1 MRVVTNEKFIARNA
15 RLGRYASV
23 ASIIILGAGVY
34 LTFARP
40 DLVSLT
46 FVLLIGGFILS
57 QVGIYFGNRWAKPPR
72 LDIQIT
78 KALKGLGRDYT
89 LYHYAT
95 PASHLL
101 VGPGG
106 VFVIVPRFQRGTISY
121 RKGKWR
127 QRGGLM
133 LWYWRI
139 FAQEGIGR
147 PDLEIGA
154 EVEAVD
160 RALRKQLPD
169 EDYEALQPIKPI
181 LVFTNPAAVLQEEVA
196 EAPVPTVKIEDLKA
210 AVKRLARG
218 TRLTG
223 EQLKR
228 VRAVFAPPEEA
239 ASKGKAAQKGEKEE
253 V

>member
-1 MRVVTNEKFIARNA
+1 MRVITDEKFIARNA
-15 RLGRYASV
+15 RIGRYASV
-23 ASIIILGAGVY
+23 ASIVILGAGVY

-40 DLVSLT
+40 DLVTLT
-46 FVLLIGGFILS
+46 FGLLIGGFILS

-147 PDLEIGA
+147 PDLEINA

-160 RALRKQLPD
+160 KALRQNLPE
-169 EDYEALQPIKPI
+169 EDYEALHPVKPI
-181 LVFTNPAAVLQEEVA
+181 LVFTSPLA
-196 EAPVPTVKIEDLKA
+196 ELKDVEDAPVPTVKIDDLKA
-210 AVKRLARG
+210 TVKRLARG

-228 VRAVFAPPEEA
+228 IRALFTPPEEA
-239 ASKGKAAQKGEKEE
+239 ARKGKAAQKGKKEE
-253 V
+253 A

>member
-1 MRVVTNEKFIARNA
+1 LVT
-15 RLGRYASV
+15 
-23 ASIIILGAGVY
+23 
-34 LTFARP
+34 LTFA
-40 DLVSLT
+40 
-46 FVLLIGGFILS
+46 LLIVGFVLS

-106 VFVIVPRFQRGTISY
+106 VFVIVPRFQRGTITY
-121 RKGKWR
+121 KKGKWR
-127 QRGGLM
+127 QHGGLM

-147 PDLEIGA
+147 PDLEIKA
-154 EVEAVD
+154 EVEAVAD
-160 RALRKQLPD
+160 VLRKQLPM
-169 EDYEALQPIKPI
+169 EDYDAVQPLKPI
-181 LVFTNPAAVLQEEVA
+181 LVFTNPQAVLKDVE
-196 EAPVPTVKIEDLKA
+196 EAPVPTVKIDDLKA
-210 AVKRLARG
+210 TVKRLARG

-228 VRAVFAPPEEA
+228 IREA
-239 ASKGKAAQKGEKEE
+239 LGDVGKRTKSES
-253 V
+253 

>member
-15 RLGRYASV
+15 RIGRYASV
-23 ASIIILGAGVY
+23 ASIVILGAGVY

-40 DLVSLT
+40 DLVTLT
-46 FVLLIGGFILS
+46 FALLIVGFILS

-72 LDIQIT
+72 VDVQISA
-78 KALKGLGRDYT
+78 ALKGMGRSYT

-106 VFVIVPRFQRGTISY
+106 VFVIVSRFQRGTMTY
-121 RKGKWR
+121 KKGKWR
-127 QRGGLM
+127 QHGGLM

-147 PDLEIGA
+147 PDLEIKA
-154 EVEAVD
+154 EVDAVSEQ
-160 RALRKQLPD
+160 LRQHLD
-169 EDYEALQPIKPI
+169 AEDYEALQPIKPI
-181 LVFTNPAAVLQEEVA
+181 LVFTNPSVELKDVE
-196 EAPVPTVKIEDLKA
+196 EAPVPTVKIDDLKA
-210 AVKRLARG
+210 TVKRLARD

-228 VRAVFAPPEEA
+228 IRAALGDEGKRARDEA
-239 ASKGKAAQKGEKEE
+239 
-253 V
+253 

>member
-15 RLGRYASV
+15 RIGRYASV

-34 LTFARP
+34 LTLTRP
-40 DLVSLT
+40 DLVTLT
-46 FVLLIGGFILS
+46 FALLIVGFILS

-72 LDIQIT
+72 VDVQISA
-78 KALKGLGRDYT
+78 ALKGMGRSYT

-106 VFVIVPRFQRGTISY
+106 VFVIVSRFQRGTITY
-121 RKGKWR
+121 KKGKWR
-127 QRGGLM
+127 QHGGLM

-147 PDLEIGA
+147 PDLEIKA
-154 EVEAVD
+154 EVDAVSEQ
-160 RALRKQLPD
+160 LRQHLD
-169 EDYEALQPIKPI
+169 AEDYEALQPIKPI
-181 LVFTNPAAVLQEEVA
+181 LVFTNPSVELKDVE
-196 EAPVPTVKIEDLKA
+196 EAPVPTVKIDDLKA
-210 AVKRLARG
+210 TVKRLARD

-228 VRAVFAPPEEA
+228 IRAALGDEGKRAKDEA
-239 ASKGKAAQKGEKEE
+239 
-253 V
+253 

>member
-1 MRVVTNEKFIARNA
+1 MRVVINEKFIERNA
-15 RLGRYASV
+15 RIGRYASMI
-23 ASIIILGAGVY
+23 SILILGAGVY

-40 DLVSLT
+40 DLVTLT
-46 FVLLIGGFILS
+46 FALLIVGFLLS
-57 QVGIYFGNRWAKPPR
+57 QIGIYFGNRWAKPPR
-72 LDIQIT
+72 LDTQIT
-78 KALKGLGRDYT
+78 AGLKGMGRSYT

-106 VFVIVPRFQRGTISY
+106 VFVIVSRFQRGRITY

-127 QRGGLM
+127 QHGNLM

-147 PDLEIGA
+147 PDLEIKA

-160 RALRKQLPD
+160 KLLRENLPE
-169 EDYEALQPIKPI
+169 EDYQALQPIKPI
-181 LVFTNPAAVLQEEVA
+181 LVFTSPNAQVEADD
-196 EAPVPTVKIEDLKA
+196 APVPTVKIEDLKA
-210 AVKRLARG
+210 TVKRLAKD

-228 VRAVFAPPEEA
+228 IRAALGDE
-239 ASKGKAAQKGEKEE
+239 GKRGKGEA
-253 V
+253 

>member
-1 MRVVTNEKFIARNA
+1 MRVITNEKFIARNA
-15 RLGRYASV
+15 KIGRYASMS
-23 ASIIILGAGVY
+23 AIIILGAGVY

-40 DLVSLT
+40 DLVTLT
-46 FVLLIGGFILS
+46 FALLIAGFVLS

-89 LYHYAT
+89 LYHYST

-106 VFVIVPRFQRGTISY
+106 VFVIVPRFQRGNITY

-127 QRGGLM
+127 QHGGLM

-147 PDLEIGA
+147 PDLEIQA
-154 EVEAVD
+154 ETEAVD
-160 RALRKQLPD
+160 KALRQALTD
-169 EDYEALQPIKPI
+169 EDYEALQPVKPI
-181 LVFTNPAAVLQEEVA
+181 LVFTSPRAVLEDVA

-210 AVKRLARG
+210 TVKRLAKG
-218 TRLTG
+218 TRLTA

-228 VRAVFAPPEEA
+228 IRSALAPEA
-239 ASKGKAAQKGEKEE
+239 
-253 V
+253 

>member
-15 RLGRYASV
+15 RIGRYASV
-23 ASIIILGAGVY
+23 ASIVILGAGVY

-40 DLVSLT
+40 DLVNLT
-46 FVLLIGGFILS
+46 FALLIGGFILS

-72 LDIQIT
+72 LDVQIT

-106 VFVIVPRFQRGTISY
+106 LFVIVPRFQRGTISY

-127 QRGGLM
+127 QHGGLM

-147 PDLEIGA
+147 PDLEIKA
-154 EVEAVD
+154 EVDAV
-160 RALRKQLPD
+160 AEKLRQRLD
-169 EDYEALQPIKPI
+169 EEDYEALQPIKPI
-181 LVFTNPAAVLQEEVA
+181 LVFTSPLAELKDVA
-196 EAPVPTVKIEDLKA
+196 EAPVPTVKIDDLKA
-210 AVKRLARG
+210 TVKRLARG
-218 TRLTG
+218 TRLTS

-228 VRAVFAPPEEA
+228 VRSALAEE
-239 ASKGKAAQKGEKEE
+239 GKRAKDEA
-253 V
+253 